1 MDKRIDTPRGPIL
14 TKADNGLV
22 YARNIQFATAERW
35 KLPVPSRWTEV
46 RDCTKQGAVCPQN
59 EFRFEFVLGEMS
71 AKDREFSEDCLNVT
85 VVAPEHAQNLPV
97 LVWYHG
103 GANIAGGAD
112 FDIMDMSGLARLGLV
127 TVAVQYRLGVYGCV
141 EIPGHAPANL
151 HVYDQIEALRWA
163 KENATAFG
171 GDPANVTI
179 IGQSAGAWAVYNLL
193 LAPTDGL
200 FQKAILISASLDL
213 KPNTGYGEL
222 VKKKLPGD
230 LLEIQEK
237 CSQEMPGVESFLP
250 DRTKAPFPAD
260 LEKRLAER
268 RDVDLLIGW
277 TADEVTPYLHMMPT
291 TKAIISLPLIGG
303 ALAHALGKVGS
314 NRVFKNGSRE
324 LARKWSQNGGKVT
337 TYEFQWYPK
346 ESPYGA
352 CHCIEMP
359 FMFGGWAEWAA
370 APLVAGKG
378 SEDVVNRLAPK
389 FKQMLLTFIKDGL
402 QNGKHIEITGEF
414 SERSYL

>member
-1 MDKRIDTPRGPIL
+1 MEKQINTPRGPIL
-14 TKADNGLV
+14 TKVDNGLV
-22 YARNIQFATAERW
+22 YARNLQYATAERW
-35 KLPVPSRWTEV
+35 KQPVPSRWTEV
-46 RDCTKQGAVCPQN
+46 RDCTKKGAVCPQHQ
-59 EFRFEFVLGEMS
+59 FRFEFVLGEMP

-85 VVAPEHAQNLPV
+85 VVAPENADNLPV
-97 LVWYHG
+97 LVFYHG

-141 EIPGHAPANL
+141 EIPDHAPANL
-151 HVYDQIEALRWA
+151 HVYDQIEALKWT
-163 KENATAFG
+163 KENAAAFG

-179 IGQSAGAWAVYNLL
+179 SGQSAGAWAVYNML

-213 KPNTGYGEL
+213 ELKPEYGEL
-222 VKKKLPGD
+222 VEKKLPGD
-230 LLEIQEK
+230 LLDIQEK
-237 CSQEMPGVESFLP
+237 CSQEIPGAEPFLP
-250 DRTKAPFPAD
+250 NRTKAPFPAD
-260 LEKRLAER
+260 LDRRLAER
-268 RDVDLLIGW
+268 KNVELLIGW
-277 TADEVTPYLHMMPT
+277 TADEVIPYLHMIPT
-291 TKAIISLPLIGG
+291 TKALVSLPLIGG
-303 ALAHALGKVGS
+303 ALAHTLGRLAS

-324 LARKWSQNGGKVT
+324 LARKWSNNGGKVT

-352 CHCIEMP
+352 CHCMEMP
-359 FMFGGWAEWAA
+359 FMFGDWANWEA
-370 APLVAGKG
+370 APLVTGKG
-378 SEDVVNRLAPK
+378 SEEVVNRLAPK

-402 QNGKHIEITGEF
+402 KDGKYFDITGEF